1 MQFETMGNSQNPA
14 VLFFHAM
21 GVVGASSKPVAE
33 HLQGKY
39 FCIMP
44 TSSAYCEG
52 QRYLGKSDEIA
63 QVEAF
68 LHEQGVR
75 SLALVTASSIGA
87 DLALAFLAQ
96 TKLRVEHAFF
106 DGGQFAQINRGARR
120 AITPLLYLAIKSLYW
135 TQGGSLKKI
144 LWCSDETIKPYFISA
159 GKALR
164 YGNLH
169 RQLADSLEDK
179 NFPTPDRGVAGTHIL
194 RVREH
199 RGSFQV
205 PCRRAPNLPARKI
218 PGIQRLQPHAIPDQR
233 SRRLRTHA
241 ADHHPGW
248 QNAGAGICIIGRQTK
263 QAKRSQNVMQTC
275 SAIKQRASKR
285 HQTAKL
291 YGIRPLVQP
300 THRRCAFFAFSAL
313 KAIIS
318 IKEH

>member
-106 DGGQFAQINRGARR
+106 DGGQFAQISRGARR

-179 NFPTPDRGVAGTHIL
+179 NFPPLTEELQERIFFEFGSIEDHFKYRAA
-194 RVREH
+194 VR
-199 RGSFQV
+199 QTY
-205 PCRRAPNLPARKI
+205 
-218 PGIQRLQPHAIPDQR
+218 PHAKYPVFNGFNHMQYQIKDP
-233 SRRLRTHA
+233 
-241 ADHHPGW
+241 
-248 QNAGAGICIIGRQTK
+248 AGFARMLQTIIQDGK
-263 QAKRSQNVMQTC
+263 MPELGF
-275 SAIKQRASKR
+275 AS
-285 HQTAKL
+285 
-291 YGIRPLVQP
+291 
-300 THRRCAFFAFSAL
+300 
-313 KAIIS
+313 
-318 IKEH
+318 